1 MMPLDE
7 DRESV
12 LRCRQ
17 GDTEA
22 FEVLVRKY
30 QKRML
35 NIAFRM
41 GATYEDACEV
51 VQDAFLSAYRNI
63 GRFEG
68 KSKFSTWLTAI
79 VLNLSRNRLRQT
91 RGAVSV
97 GRADPQGG
105 EWRDA
110 DPPADELPSQE
121 PSALERLERR
131 EVQEKVQGCID
142 ALASEFRE
150 VVVLRDIQGF
160 SYDEIGEMLGL
171 AEGTVKSR
179 LFRARESLREC
190 LRGARGG
197 S

>member
-1 MMPLDE
+1 MKPFDE

-35 NIAFRM
+35 NIALRM

-68 KSKFSTWLTAI
+68 RSKFSTWLTAI
-79 VLNLSRNRLRQT
+79 VLNLSRNRLRQM
-91 RGAVSV
+91 RGVSPA
-97 GRADPQGG
+97 GRPGPESR

-110 DPPADELPSQE
+110 DPPADALPSQD

-131 EVQEKVQGCID
+131 EVQEKVQGCIN
-142 ALASEFRE
+142 ALSAEFRE

-160 SYDEIGEMLGL
+160 SYDEIGDMLGL

-190 LRGARGG
+190 LKG
-197 S
+197 SV